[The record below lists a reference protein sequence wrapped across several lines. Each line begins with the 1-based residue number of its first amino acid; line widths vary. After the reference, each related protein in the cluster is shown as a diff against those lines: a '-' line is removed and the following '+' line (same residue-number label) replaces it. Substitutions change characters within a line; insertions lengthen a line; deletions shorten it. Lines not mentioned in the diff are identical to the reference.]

1 MVDVRSSTEDL
12 SQDERIK
19 IMSVT
24 APVRTGA
31 MDVAGT
37 NVIGQATMVGA
48 LEQAGLDQWNVTK
61 APMWADLRNISS
73 EHRGIAVPG
82 SFATVGM
89 LRDRVTGERTPTPL
103 GVVGEQYRPV
113 QNEEHAE
120 FMDEVTRVSGAT
132 YESVATFKGGRL
144 VYVTMRLPEVVMVG
158 GVDPVNLFMNGINSH
173 DGSTHFM
180 LNLSP
185 ERGWCANQ
193 LSYFR
198 KNSLK
203 FSHSGNIFEKLEL
216 AKRAVQ
222 TALDNVKVFGEQ
234 AARLVDTDMSV
245 AQFQG
250 VVDQLYPMPAAP
262 GEEGYKART
271 WNNYTKLR
279 DGIDATLVSPANK
292 DIAGT
297 AWGGL
302 NAVIEYLEWGAGS
315 NPVKQAEK
323 IMTSKDMENKITR
336 AKDLFMTFALAA

>member
-1 MVDVRSSTEDL
+1 
-12 SQDERIK
+12 
-19 IMSVT
+19 MSVT

-89 LRDRVTGERTPTPL
+89 LRDPVTGERTPTPL

-113 QNEEHAE
+113 QNEQHAE
-120 FMDEVTRVSGAT
+120 FLDAVAEESGAH
-132 YESVATFKGGRL
+132 YVNAAQFKGGRL
-144 VYVTMRLPEVVMVG
+144 VYVTMQLPEIVNVG
-158 GVDPVNLFMNGINSH
+158 GVDPVKLYLNGINSH
-173 DGSTHFM
+173 DGSTQFM

-185 ERGWCANQ
+185 ERAWCANQ

-198 KNSLK
+198 RNSLR
-203 FSHSGNIFEKLEL
+203 FSHSGDIFEKLEL

-222 TALDNVKVFGEQ
+222 TALDNVKVFGED
-234 AARLVDTDMSV
+234 AHRLVNTDMSV
-245 AQFQG
+245 AQFEG
-250 VVDQLYPMPAAP
+250 VVDQLYPMPPAP
-262 GEEGYKART
+262 GEEGHSART
-271 WNNYTKLR
+271 WGKYTRLR
-279 DGIDATLVSPANK
+279 DGIDGVLAGPANR

-302 NAVIEYLEWGAGS
+302 NAVIEYLEWGHGS
-315 NPVKQAEK
+315 DRNRAER
-323 IMTSKDMENKITR
+323 IMTSKDLEGKITK
-336 AKDLFMTFALAA
+336 AKDLFMTYALAA